1 MSLYAHII
9 GESPLELWGLTSRK
23 RLTRMLERMEIKQV
37 IDDCTLLPSDST
49 LLIIHSDYLYDVQ
62 VLSHLM
68 EQKNVVFQFMVEGK
82 EVPIAAHVQARFA
95 LQTLHALEQGIQ
107 SKSVPLQP
115 ISLNSLT
122 NTFSKKLRKVAPAY
136 VFPIANDNHD
146 ALEEHLYSG
155 SYKGI
160 TDLITKWA
168 WPIPAKW
175 ATRICATHGIK
186 PNYVTFLGLILTII
200 AGVCFAKQ
208 QYLIGLLAGWCMTFL
223 DTVDGKLA
231 RVTVTSSRFGDIFDH
246 GIDLIHP
253 PLWYLAWGIGLSTFQ
268 TAAWWPWSLS
278 TTLWAIFIG
287 YVLGRIIEG
296 SFHQLVGRFGIYC
309 WKPMDSYFRLI
320 TARRN
325 PNLIVLTASVIIGR
339 PDWGLMGVAFWTVA
353 STAILL
359 IRFLMALGTK
369 KSCGEINPWLAD
381 IGTSIDRESLTARL
395 FTRPPFT
402 KAIQS
407 KD

>member
-1 MSLYAHII
+1 MSVYAHII
-9 GESPLELWGLTSRK
+9 GESSLQLWGLTSRE
-23 RLTRMLERMEIKQV
+23 RLRRTLERMEIKHV
-37 IDDCTLLPSDST
+37 IDDCFSLPSDST
-49 LLIIHSDYLYDVQ
+49 LLLIHCDYLYDVR

-68 EQKNVVFQFMVEGK
+68 EQNNAVFQLTVDGK
-82 EVPIAAHVQARFA
+82 EVPIAAHVQASFA
-95 LQTLHALEQGIQ
+95 TPTVSALEQGILPE
-107 SKSVPLQP
+107 SVPLKP
-115 ISLNSLT
+115 IALNSFT
-122 NTFSKKLRKVAPAY
+122 NTFHKKLRKVDPAY
-136 VFPIANDNHD
+136 VFPITKDHQD

-175 ATRICATHGIK
+175 ATRICANHSIQ
-186 PNYVTFLGLILTII
+186 PNAVTFLGLILTII

-208 QYLIGLLAGWCMTFL
+208 QYLIGLLAGWGMTFL

-246 GIDLIHP
+246 GIDIIHP
-253 PLWYLAWGIGLSTFQ
+253 PLWYLAWGIGLITFQ
-268 TAAWWPWSLS
+268 TTAWWPWSLS

-296 SFHQLVGRFGIYC
+296 SFQQLVGRFGIYC

-325 PNLIVLTASVIIGR
+325 PNLILLTLSAIMIR

-359 IRFLMALGTK
+359 VRFLMAFGSK
-369 KSCGEINPWLAD
+369 QRRGEISPWLAD
-381 IGTSIDRESLTARL
+381 IGTTIDRESLTARL

-402 KAIQS
+402 KVMQS